1 MSNHIL
7 TCQQIVQRCGG
18 PVELSKKV
26 GRTHWAIYKWNKNGI
41 PDEYWDLIMTLA
53 KVSVDQIYNANL
65 MARSSDRPIRQHE
78 GAAA

>member
-18 PVELSKKV
+18 PVELSKQV
-26 GRTHWAIYKWNKNGI
+26 GRTHWAVYKWNKNGI
-41 PDEYWDLIMTLA
+41 PDEYWDLIMSLA
-53 KVSVDQIYNANL
+53 GVSVDQIYNANL
-65 MARSSDRPIRQHE
+65 RARGAEGSIREHE